1 MNKAN
6 PNGHVAMRWW
16 SILSLAVQFPL
27 KSNDLLWPYFLDLYL
42 IQYFFHTHTSFN
54 WSGFF
59 SILHLIY
66 ISCFIMSPELRRG
79 ELNLQLIFNYFQNQW
94 HPGSLHSDLLI
105 IFLVWNKIS
114 PNNSLNERLT
124 LRIIKNITQIEQV
137 AAYKLLTKNL
147 VTAWC
152 TFSKEISYALLEVFL
167 TKLGL
172 PRGESRDLS
181 MPFCIEIKG

>member
-1 MNKAN
+1 MKIANRVFKTPFLQTKTKRSSFGQFYGGNNWKSLGLWSPVLSGVLFDTDKKPYGKEIKKIQVNKAN

-94 HPGSLHSDLLI
+94 HPI
-105 IFLVWNKIS
+105 LVPFI
-114 PNNSLNERLT
+114 
-124 LRIIKNITQIEQV
+124 QI
-137 AAYKLLTKNL
+137 Y
-147 VTAWC
+147 W
-152 TFSKEISYALLEVFL
+152 
-167 TKLGL
+167 
-172 PRGESRDLS
+172 
-181 MPFCIEIKG
+181 

>member
-1 MNKAN
+1 MILIKILWKRDKKKIQVNKAN

-16 SILSLAVQFPL
+16 SILLLAVQFPL

-105 IFLVWNKIS
+105 IFFWFEINF
-114 PNNSLNERLT
+114 PLT
-124 LRIIKNITQIEQV
+124 
-137 AAYKLLTKNL
+137 
-147 VTAWC
+147 TAKMSQHW
-152 TFSKEISYALLEVFL
+152 
-167 TKLGL
+167 G
-172 PRGESRDLS
+172 
-181 MPFCIEIKG
+181 

>member
-1 MNKAN
+1 MGVTTERVWGLWSPVLSGVLFDTDKKPYVKEIKKIQVNKAN

-16 SILSLAVQFPL
+16 WSILLLAVQFPL

-105 IFLVWNKIS
+105 IFFLVWNKFS
-114 PNNSLNERLT
+114 PNNS
-124 LRIIKNITQIEQV
+124 
-137 AAYKLLTKNL
+137 
-147 VTAWC
+147 
-152 TFSKEISYALLEVFL
+152 
-167 TKLGL
+167 
-172 PRGESRDLS
+172 
-181 MPFCIEIKG
+181 